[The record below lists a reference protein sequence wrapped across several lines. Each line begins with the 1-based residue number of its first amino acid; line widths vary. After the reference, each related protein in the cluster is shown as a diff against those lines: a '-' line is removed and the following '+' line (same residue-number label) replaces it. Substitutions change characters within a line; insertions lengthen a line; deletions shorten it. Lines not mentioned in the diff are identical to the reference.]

1 MGKDLKKTLPN
12 PECELFYPEDKTE
25 CEPFYPLDKTA
36 HIPVGQ
42 MKTETFGF
50 PE

>member
-12 PECELFYPEDKTE
+12 PECELFYPEDK
-25 CEPFYPLDKTA
+25 
-36 HIPVGQ
+36 

>member
-12 PECELFYPEDKTE
+12 PECELFYPEDKT
-25 CEPFYPLDKTA
+25 A
-36 HIPVGQ
+36 H

>member
-12 PECELFYPEDKTE
+12 PECELFYP
-25 CEPFYPLDKTA
+25 LDKTA

-42 MKTETFGF
+42 IKTETFGF